1 MIPKPRPDHQ
11 EQEPR
16 PSGGGW
22 LWVAVFAVLAALLG
36 WLASEYGDDF
46 DWGTD
51 GPRLGYVLL
60 LLVLVVS
67 SLALRRTQIGF
78 ALKSL
83 LAWAAIGLVIVVG
96 YSYRAEL
103 KAVWYRVAGEL
114 DTSRPTPVETRG
126 DQRADDRDSGRDGS
140 RSEDRALAIRQSS
153 DGHYYVNVR
162 VNGSDARLLVDTGA
176 TLTVLSKYQAERAGI
191 FPPPSE
197 YTANVRTASGI
208 AKAAPVRLNTLEIGD
223 ARLQNVRA
231 LVMDTPANTSV
242 LGIDTLQQFRSYEF
256 RDGVLTLRW

>member
-16 PSGGGW
+16 PPGGGW
-22 LWVAVFAVLAALLG
+22 LLIAAFAALAALVG
-36 WLASEYGDDF
+36 WLASEYGDSF
-46 DWGTD
+46 DWGSD
-51 GPRLGYVLL
+51 GPRLAFLLL
-60 LLVLVVS
+60 LLVLVIS
-67 SLALRRTQIGF
+67 SLAFRRTQIGF

-83 LAWAAIGLVIVVG
+83 LAWAAIGLVIVIG

-114 DTSRPTPVETRG
+114 DTSRPTPVETR
-126 DQRADDRDSGRDGS
+126 ADDSGRGES
-140 RSEDRALAIRQSS
+140 RALAIRQSA
-153 DGHYYVNVR
+153 DGHYYISVR

-191 FPPPSE
+191 FPSPSE
-197 YTANVRTASGI
+197 YTASVRTASGI
-208 AKAAPVRLNTLEIGD
+208 AKAAPVRLNDLEIGE

-231 LVMDTPANTSV
+231 LVMDTPANISV
-242 LGIDTLQQFRSYEF
+242 LGMDTLQQFKSYEF

>member
-1 MIPKPRPDHQ
+1 MEELTSRQSP
-11 EQEPR
+11 
-16 PSGGGW
+16 
-22 LWVAVFAVLAALLG
+22 ALACILK
-36 WLASEYGDDF
+36 
-46 DWGTD
+46 
-51 GPRLGYVLL
+51 
-60 LLVLVVS
+60 
-67 SLALRRTQIGF
+67 QIGF

-83 LAWAAIGLVIVVG
+83 LAWAAIGLVIVIG

-126 DQRADDRDSGRDGS
+126 DQRADDRDSGREG
-140 RSEDRALAIRQSS
+140 RAIAIRQSS

-162 VNGSDARLLVDTGA
+162 VNGSDARLLVNTGA

-191 FPPPSE
+191 FPSPSE

-208 AKAAPVRLNTLEIGD
+208 AKAAPVRLGTLEIGE

>member
-1 MIPKPRPDHQ
+1 MIPQRRAEPQDH
-11 EQEPR
+11 EPR
-16 PSGGGW
+16 PPGGGGW
-22 LWVAVFAVLAALLG
+22 LWIAVFAVLAALLG
-36 WLASEYGDDF
+36 WLASEYGDNF

-67 SLALRRTQIGF
+67 SLALRRTRIAF

-83 LAWAAIGLVIVVG
+83 LAWAAIALVLVIG

-114 DTSRPTPVETRG
+114 DTSRPTPVETRADERGRG
-126 DQRADDRDSGRDGS
+126 DERGEG
-140 RSEDRALAIRQSS
+140 RALAIRQSS

-162 VNGSDARLLVDTGA
+162 VNGSEARLLIDTGA
-176 TLTVLSKYQAERAGI
+176 TLTVLSKHQAERAGI
-191 FPPPSE
+191 FPSPSE
-197 YTANVRTASGI
+197 YTASVRTASGI
-208 AKAAPVRLNTLEIGD
+208 AKAAPVRLRDLEIGE

>member
-1 MIPKPRPDHQ
+1 MIPKPRPEHQ

-22 LWVAVFAVLAALLG
+22 LWIAVIAVMAGLLG
-36 WLASEYGDDF
+36 WLASEYGDNF
-46 DWGTD
+46 DWGSD
-51 GPRLGYVLL
+51 GPRLAYVVL

-114 DTSRPTPVETRG
+114 DTSRPTPAEPRR
-126 DQRADDRDSGRDGS
+126 DARADERDSGRGES
-140 RSEDRALAIRQSS
+140 RALAIRQSS
-153 DGHYYVNVR
+153 DGHYYVSVR
-162 VNGSDARLLVDTGA
+162 VNGSEARLLVDTGA

-191 FPPPSE
+191 FPSPSE
-197 YTANVRTASGI
+197 YTASVRTASGI
-208 AKAAPVRLNTLEIGD
+208 AKAAPVRLRDFEIGE
-223 ARLQNVRA
+223 ARLTNVRA

-242 LGIDTLQQFRSYEF
+242 LGIDTLQQFKSYEF

>member
-1 MIPKPRPDHQ
+1 MIPQRRPDSQ
-11 EQEPR
+11 QQEPR

-22 LWVAVFAVLAALLG
+22 LWIAVFAVLAALLG
-36 WLASEYGDDF
+36 WLASEYGDNF
-46 DWGTD
+46 DWGSD
-51 GPRLGYVLL
+51 GPRLAFVLL

-67 SLALRRTQIGF
+67 SLALRRTRIGF

-114 DTSRPTPVETRG
+114 DTSRPTPVETRAV
-126 DQRADDRDSGRDGS
+126 DSDSGR
-140 RSEDRALAIRQSS
+140 SEGRAIAIRQSS
-153 DGHYYVNVR
+153 DGHYYVSAR
-162 VNGSDARLLVDTGA
+162 VNGSEARLLIDTGA
-176 TLTVLSKYQAERAGI
+176 TFTVLSKYQAERAAI
-191 FPPPSE
+191 FPSPSE
-197 YTANVRTASGI
+197 YTASVRTASGI

-242 LGIDTLQQFRSYEF
+242 LGIDTLQQFKSYEF

>member
-1 MIPKPRPDHQ
+1 MVPKPRPDHQ

-16 PSGGGW
+16 PSGGGGW
-22 LWVAVFAVLAALLG
+22 LWIAVFAVLAALIG
-36 WLASEYGDDF
+36 WLASEYGDNF
-46 DWGTD
+46 DWGND
-51 GPRLGYVLL
+51 GPRLAFVLL

-83 LAWAAIGLVIVVG
+83 LAWAAIGLVIVIG
-96 YSYRAEL
+96 YSYCAEL

-126 DQRADDRDSGRDGS
+126 DQRADDRDSGREG
-140 RSEDRALAIRQSS
+140 RAIAIRQSS

-191 FPPPSE
+191 FPSPSE

-208 AKAAPVRLNTLEIGD
+208 AKAAPVRLNELEIGE

>member
-11 EQEPR
+11 EQQRP

-22 LWVAVFAVLAALLG
+22 LWIAVIAVVAALIG
-36 WLASEYGDDF
+36 WLASEYGDNF
-46 DWGTD
+46 DWGSD
-51 GPRLGYVLL
+51 GPRLAFVLL
-60 LLVLVVS
+60 LLVLVIS

-83 LAWAAIGLVIVVG
+83 LAWAAIGLVIIIG

-103 KAVWYRVAGEL
+103 NAVWYRVVGEL

-126 DQRADDRDSGRDGS
+126 DDRDGG
-140 RSEDRALAIRQSS
+140 RSEGRAIAIRQSS
-153 DGHYYVNVR
+153 DGHYYINVR
-162 VNGSDARLLVDTGA
+162 VNGSEARLLVDTGA

-191 FPPPSE
+191 FPSPSE
-197 YTANVRTASGI
+197 YTANVRTASGM
-208 AKAAPVRLNTLEIGD
+208 AKAAPVRLSDLEIGD

-231 LVMDTPANTSV
+231 LVMDTPANISV
-242 LGIDTLQQFRSYEF
+242 LGMDTLQQFRSYEF

>member
-1 MIPKPRPDHQ
+1 MIPQRRPEPQ

-22 LWVAVFAVLAALLG
+22 LWIAVFAVLAALLG
-36 WLASEYGDDF
+36 WLASEYGDNF

-114 DTSRPTPVETRG
+114 DTSRPTPVETRR
-126 DQRADDRDSGRDGS
+126 DQRADDRDGG
-140 RSEDRALAIRQSS
+140 RSEGRALAIRQSL

-162 VNGSDARLLVDTGA
+162 INGSEARLLVDTGA
-176 TLTVLSKYQAERAGI
+176 TLTVLSKQQAERSGI
-191 FPPPSE
+191 FPSPSE

-208 AKAAPVRLNTLEIGD
+208 AKAAPVRLRDLEIGD
-223 ARLQNVRA
+223 ARLTNVRA

-242 LGIDTLQQFRSYEF
+242 LGIDTLQQFKSYEF